1 LEAAR
6 RGLEEE
12 CRLEG
17 KQVLFDELKGGL
29 AGDQDH
35 PVYAELGARLGMTEG
50 AVKVAVHRLR
60 RRYGELLRE
69 QIAQTVA
76 HGKDLEEEVQDL
88 LAVFSD

>member
-1 LEAAR
+1 
-6 RGLEEE
+6 
-12 CRLEG
+12 LEG